1 MSLKMP
7 GPQQHPKTGV
17 YYLRQRAPSDLKN
30 LPLDGR
36 VAIPVGGTI
45 KTVKAGATVKV
56 SLGTK
61 DREEAKRRHREAD
74 AALHEFWQRFRQGP
88 QPLNNKQIQALA
100 GVLYA
105 RLVDMMDSEPGEEGI
120 WKQVLRLNK
129 SKEEG
134 GELERWFG
142 PTVDELFVEKGVN
155 TDLLSRTRV
164 VHAAFKAIQ
173 LAAETNLRK
182 AGGDYSPD
190 EARKRFPDWE
200 AERGEAKPAPR
211 AAGDLDLF
219 ALLDH
224 KFATQSLKEKT
235 KSDYA
240 RDLDKFVKSSG
251 HRNAQDVTSA
261 DVRKWR
267 DELIAEGLAPSKI
280 NGKALAALSAVLT
293 HAVREFSLPAN
304 VASDIRD
311 RRDGPTP
318 GKKGYDMEEAKA
330 ILGATFKG
338 SPKSVSAPHKR
349 ALFWVPWICAYT
361 GLRVTEIT
369 QLRGVDVRVDG
380 DTPYFFIA
388 PEAGST
394 KSGKAWM
401 TAVHPHLVELGL
413 LEMFKEVGD
422 GPVFYVPYPN
432 ETDLTTLTGKPRSQE
447 VGNRVS
453 AWITKELKIPAP
465 GGKPNHAWRH
475 LFTTLSRAHD
485 MDKQHRD
492 YMLGSGREDAREGYG
507 DFPPSALAREIGK
520 LPRFE
525 VEETSWRPS
534 TESVRVQA
542 RRPVGK
548 VVKRGTKRSK
558 GAASAT
564 VAGRKKS
571 K

>member
-36 VAIPVGGTI
+36 VAIPIGGTI

-142 PTVDELFVEKGVN
+142 PTVDELFVEQGVN

-311 RRDGPTP
+311 RRDGPAP
-318 GKKGYDMEEAKA
+318 GKRGYDMEEAKA
-330 ILGATFKG
+330 ILSATFNG
-338 SPKSVSAPHKR
+338 SSKDISAPHKR

-369 QLRGVDVRVDG
+369 QLRGVDVKVDG
-380 DTPYFFIA
+380 DTPYFFIT

-394 KSGKAWM
+394 KSGRAWM

-422 GPVFYVPYPN
+422 GPAFYVPYPD
-432 ETDLTTLTGKPRSQE
+432 ETDLTKLTGKPRSQE
-447 VGNRVS
+447 AGVRVGN
-453 AWITKELKIPAP
+453 WITEELGIPAP

-475 LFTTLSRAHD
+475 LFTTLSRQHD

-520 LPRFE
+520 LPRFD
-525 VEETSWRPS
+525 VKETDWRPS
-534 TESVRVQA
+534 NVRVPAQPT
-542 RRPVGK
+542 RPANK
-548 VVKRGTKRSK
+548 KPRSK
-558 GAASAT
+558 SERSSP
-564 VAGRKKS
+564 RKPVKA
-571 K
+571 

>member
-1 MSLKMP
+1 MSLRMP
-7 GPQQHPKTGV
+7 GPWQHKKTGV
-17 YYLRQRAPSDLKN
+17 YYLRQRAPSDLKDI
-30 LPLDGR
+30 PLNGR

-45 KTVKAGATVKV
+45 RTVKAGATVKV
-56 SLGTK
+56 SLDTK
-61 DREEAKRRHREAD
+61 DPAEAKRRHREAD

-88 QPLNNKQIQALA
+88 QPLTSKQIQALA
-100 GVLYA
+100 GILYA

-120 WKQVLRLNK
+120 WKAVLRLNK
-129 SKEEG
+129 GKEEG
-134 GELERWFG
+134 GELDQWFG
-142 PTVDELFVEKGVN
+142 PTVDELFAEQGVN
-155 TDLLSRTRV
+155 TDLFSRTRV
-164 VHAAFKAIQ
+164 IRAASKAIQ
-173 LAAETNLRK
+173 LGAETNLRK

-200 AERGEAKPAPR
+200 AERGEAKPTPR
-211 AAGDLDLF
+211 AVGDLDLF

-240 RDLDKFVKSSG
+240 RDLTKFVKSSG

-267 DELIAEGLAPSKI
+267 DELIAEGLAPSKV

-293 HAVREFSLPAN
+293 HAVREFGLPTN

-311 RRDGPTP
+311 RRDGPAP

-330 ILGATFKG
+330 ILSATFNG
-338 SPKSVSAPHKR
+338 SPKDISAPHKR

-369 QLRGVDVRVDG
+369 QLRGVDVRADG
-380 DTPYFFIA
+380 DTPYFLIT

-394 KSGKAWM
+394 KSGRAWM
-401 TAVHPHLVELGL
+401 AAVHPHLVELGL

-422 GPVFYVPYPN
+422 GPAFYVPYPD
-432 ETDLTTLTGKPRSQE
+432 ETDLTKLTGKPRSQE
-447 VGNRVS
+447 AGVRVGN
-453 AWITKELKIPAP
+453 WITEELGIPAP

-475 LFTTLSRAHD
+475 LFTSLSRKHD

-492 YMLGSGREDAREGYG
+492 FMLGSGPEDAREGYG
-507 DFPPSALAREIGK
+507 DFPPSALAREINK

-525 VEETSWRPS
+525 VKATTWRPS
-534 TESVRVQA
+534 NEAVPAQA
-542 RRPVGK
+542 QREHRKGK
-548 VVKRGTKRSK
+548 PRSLRK
-558 GAASAT
+558 AA
-564 VAGRKKS
+564 
-571 K
+571 